1 MDAISS
7 EGDLTIIISRTRI
20 KSTISRQWTHSLTLW
35 NGVAQVLVLKL
46 ISLALVVLARARL
59 LWV

>member
-20 KSTISRQWTHSLTLW
+20 KSTISRQWTHYLTLW

-59 LWV
+59 LRV